1 MGLEDLTRYESASV
15 AGMKA
20 KENPMSSLT
29 AMDNF
34 YNITGMSEDYFVQDG
49 LKRAQE
55 SLMRAAQ
62 TGQEMTLAN
71 TGLLEAIAVN
81 NAKYAKA
88 FNEEKI
94 SGLVKYLEG
103 SSSLPEEAKQG
114 LLEYGDITYK
124 ELIEKSKVK
133 DLSDED
139 KKKIK
144 NVLMLISELK
154 DLKLEKYY
162 IGMKTKSV
170 EAVAKQLYSKPEKET
185 YPKSEEK
192 EAA

>member
-71 TGLLEAIAVN
+71 TGLLEAIAVY

-94 SGLVKYLEG
+94 SGLQTEISGLVGYL
-103 SSSLPEEAKQG
+103 SQPKTQPPVEAK
-114 LLEYGDITYK
+114 
-124 ELIEKSKVK
+124 KV
-133 DLSDED
+133 
-139 KKKIK
+139 
-144 NVLMLISELK
+144 
-154 DLKLEKYY
+154 
-162 IGMKTKSV
+162 SV
-170 EAVAKQLYSKPEKET
+170 EDVQPKMLKGPPVILRCKQWLD
-185 YPKSEEK
+185 
-192 EAA
+192 